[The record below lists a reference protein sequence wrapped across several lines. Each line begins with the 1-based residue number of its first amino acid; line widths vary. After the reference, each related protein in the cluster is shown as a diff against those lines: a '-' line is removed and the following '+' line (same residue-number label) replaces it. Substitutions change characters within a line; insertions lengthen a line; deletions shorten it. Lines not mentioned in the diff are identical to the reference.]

1 MENCEVYDEQ
11 FGKHGAYLEEEN
23 TEQVMEKYD
32 SETDQPASG
41 FAQFGRLLRARTAN
55 LFSPWRQQQD
65 AGMHFLD
72 PDIMKQK
79 VREQMLKA
87 EPYDVTKFYHKSGI
101 WQRMAKAPLFEHI
114 TLSVICM
121 NAIWIAVDTDWNDS
135 TSLLEA
141 EPIFQ
146 TGEQF
151 FCFYFAFE
159 WFVRFKAFRKKI
171 YCLGDGWFVFDSVLV
186 LMMVLETWLMT
197 VVLLLSGSGGGS
209 GLGGASVLR
218 LVRLLRL
225 TRMARM
231 LRSMPELMILI
242 KGMVAATRSVFFV
255 MCLLMIITYM
265 FAIALK
271 QLSDGTE
278 MGETYFPGVA
288 TAMYSLWVHGTLLD
302 DLSGICMDMKNE
314 SYVCLFLFNVFVLL
328 AALTVM
334 NMLIGVLC
342 EVVSSVAETEKE
354 EMVVTYVRNSLRHIL
369 LEIDENSDGRVS
381 KVEFLKI
388 LGRRDACLVLKEV
401 DVDPEGMIE
410 NVDFIFDQDEKDGI
424 EDTKSFDEFMGKIL
438 QLRGCNTCTVKDI
451 VELRRYIKRSVESL
465 EKNQAAL
472 ISSHA
477 KPTAL
482 TPSRLSHGP
491 SRATLTPLSSTAK
504 SKSAWDE
511 PLEVEECCD
520 APNGRVKPQLTTS
533 TLRTSASDV
542 DLPHQRCDAC
552 CRQTRQMRKELNSLE
567 ELASSLLKGVQ
578 RLKAEQNSAVSD
590 GGMLRE
596 SSM

>member
-342 EVVSSVAETEKE
+342 EVVAGVASTEKE
-354 EMVVTYVRNSLRHIL
+354 SMMISFVQEKLQQIMK
-369 LEIDENSDGRVS
+369 EIDDDCDLQVS
-381 KVEFLKI
+381 RTEFLQI
-388 LGRRDACLVLKEV
+388 LDRRDACKVLQEL
-401 DVDPEGMIE
+401 DVDPEGMVD
-410 NVDFIFDQDEKDGI
+410 NVDFIFDNDCGDGEEKKTFG
-424 EDTKSFDEFMGKIL
+424 EFMEKVL
-438 QLRGCNTCTVKDI
+438 QLRGGLNSTVKDI
-451 VELRRYIKRSVESL
+451 VELRRFVKYSIRDFQQEVL
-465 EKNQAAL
+465 ERLPPAPAQRPVAANG
-472 ISSHA
+472 A
-477 KPTAL
+477 A
-482 TPSRLSHGP
+482 G
-491 SRATLTPLSSTAK
+491 SSTWEIPAQP
-504 SKSAWDE
+504 SA
-511 PLEVEECCD
+511 PAGL
-520 APNGRVKPQLTTS
+520 PP
-533 TLRTSASDV
+533 SDQ
-542 DLPHQRCDAC
+542 P
-552 CRQTRQMRKELNSLE
+552 TRKDMERLE
-567 ELASSLLKGVQ
+567 EMMSSLICEVRSMRSEQQQYQ
-578 RLKAEQNSAVSD
+578 RQLQALPGAMSPDLS
-590 GGMLRE
+590 
-596 SSM
+596 